1 MSTSEPHETSYV
13 GHCLLTGGYSHK
25 YQHLPMIPAEE
36 FIERQPEHA
45 GADEKSLMMA
55 RINHEH
61 SEREVLEQERQELLR
76 KKQILIAEN
85 KKRKDDL
92 ASLDSDLEKF
102 IDVSL
107 AIPSPMQSLLTSEG
121 RQTDSDD
128 LGEGLLKPRELS

>member
-1 MSTSEPHETSYV
+1 
-13 GHCLLTGGYSHK
+13 
-25 YQHLPMIPAEE
+25 MISAEE

-45 GADEKSLMMA
+45 GDDEKSLMMA

-61 SEREVLEQERQELLR
+61 SERAVLEQERQELLK
-76 KKQILIAEN
+76 KKQTLIDEN

-107 AIPSPMQSLLTSEG
+107 PELPLDVVSFDIRRPPNQS
-121 RQTDSDD
+121 R
-128 LGEGLLKPRELS
+128 